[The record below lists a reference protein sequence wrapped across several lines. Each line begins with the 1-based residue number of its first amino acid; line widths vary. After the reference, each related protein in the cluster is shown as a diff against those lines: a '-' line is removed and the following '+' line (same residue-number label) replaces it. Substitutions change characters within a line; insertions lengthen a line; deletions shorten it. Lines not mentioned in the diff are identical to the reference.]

1 MNAKNRIASMNMVN
15 QTFRIIV
22 ISAIAA
28 LLASCT
34 TTPVTGRT
42 QLRLVGSS
50 AMLSMSQQ
58 QYDQVL
64 HENELSTDV
73 EATAMVK
80 RVGTNIQRSVER
92 YFVER
97 GMKRELDDYEW
108 EFNLIKSD
116 EVNAWCM
123 PGGKIAVYTGILPVT
138 KDENGLAVVIAHEV
152 GHAVAG
158 HGAERMSHML
168 AAQLGGIALSV
179 AMADRPDSTQ
189 QLWMTV
195 FGLGAQVGFI
205 LPYSRV
211 QEYEA
216 DHLGLVF
223 MAMAGYDPE
232 GAIEFWQRLAAEK
245 KGSSPPAFLS
255 THPTDASRIQRIR
268 SLMPETRRY
277 YDEYR
282 RTSRAR

>member
-1 MNAKNRIASMNMVN
+1 MNMVN

>member
-1 MNAKNRIASMNMVN
+1 MIGLIIMVN
-15 QTFRIIV
+15 RTCRIIV
-22 ISAIAA
+22 IAAITT
-28 LLASCT
+28 LLAACT
-34 TTPVTGRT
+34 TAPVTGRT

-50 AMLSMSQQ
+50 TMLSMSQQ

-64 HENELSTDV
+64 KDNKLSTDA
-73 EATAMVK
+73 EATAMTK
-80 RVGTNIQRSVER
+80 RVGRNIQNAVER
-92 YFVER
+92 YFSER
-97 GMKRELDDYEW
+97 GMKHELDDYEW
-108 EFNLIKSD
+108 EFNLIESD

-138 KDENGLAVVIAHEV
+138 MDENGLAVVIAHEV

-179 AMADRPDSTQ
+179 AMADRPDTTQ

-205 LPYSRV
+205 LPYSRI

-223 MAMAGYDPE
+223 MAMAGYNPE
-232 GAIEFWQRLAAEK
+232 GSIEFWQRLAAEK
-245 KGSSPPAFLS
+245 KGSSPPTFLS
-255 THPTDASRIQRIR
+255 THPTDASRIQRIQ
-268 SLMPETRRY
+268 SLMPEARRY

-282 RTSRAR
+282 RMSQIR